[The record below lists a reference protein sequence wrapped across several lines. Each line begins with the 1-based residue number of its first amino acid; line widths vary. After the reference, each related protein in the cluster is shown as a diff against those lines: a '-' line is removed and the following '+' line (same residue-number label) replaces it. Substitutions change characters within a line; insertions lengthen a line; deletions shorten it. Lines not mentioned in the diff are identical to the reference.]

1 MERTIFTENDVRA
14 EETAKEDLERQRRL
28 LEDEL
33 ERRRRALN
41 EAPPEEKNRREWVAR
56 QHSSLM
62 EGHHSYLQAVQQGM
76 NQLSVALAAPPM
88 EEEMEEAPPRTAD
101 TYTDILLKYIPA

>member
-1 MERTIFTENDVRA
+1 
-14 EETAKEDLERQRRL
+14 
-28 LEDEL
+28 
-33 ERRRRALN
+33 
-41 EAPPEEKNRREWVAR
+41 
-56 QHSSLM
+56 M
-62 EGHHSYLQAVQQGM
+62 EGHRYYLQAVQQGM